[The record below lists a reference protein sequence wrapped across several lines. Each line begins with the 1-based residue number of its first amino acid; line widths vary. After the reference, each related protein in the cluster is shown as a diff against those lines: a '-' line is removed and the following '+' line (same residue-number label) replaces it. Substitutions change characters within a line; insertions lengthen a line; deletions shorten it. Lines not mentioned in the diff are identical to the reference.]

1 MIEEKAYGL
10 EPINLGRQGE
20 NLARK
25 VVFSCHKEWKKVYGA
40 GGAVSLI
47 AQRSEDDTPYPVA
60 LSEDE
65 NGNLCWLV
73 SAADTEYAGEGRAEL
88 RYLIGETVVKS
99 TTYRTTVRRSMNEA
113 GETPPEAYQ
122 SWVDEVLGAA
132 ATAEAAVE
140 KLPYVGNNGNWW
152 RWDGGS
158 EQFVDTGTAAQG
170 PQGETGAP
178 GPKGDKGD
186 TGEKG
191 DKGDK
196 GDPGAQGP
204 QGPKGA
210 DGTMTFETL
219 TEEQKESLRGDTGP
233 AGPAGPQGAQGPQ
246 GEQGPKGDKGDTGAT
261 GAKGDTGPA
270 GPTGPK
276 GDKGDTGPAGPQGPQ
291 GEPGPQGPAG
301 AGSGDMLARIY
312 DPDGK
317 AQDIFAY
324 VDGEIEKIPTPDV
337 SAQIAA
343 HNAATDA
350 HPDIR
355 TIANG
360 KLAPNGDGSN
370 LTAAF
375 TAAGTRANIA
385 TGEKLSVIFGKI
397 AKWLSD
403 LGTLA
408 FKSSVAKSDLA
419 SDVQTSLGKA
429 DSALQSYTETDP
441 SVPSWAK
448 AATKPGYTKAEV
460 GLGNVDNVQQYSASN
475 PPPTDTTRQARI
487 TASGILKGDGS
498 GGVSAAVAGTDY
510 IATTNI
516 VRQTLVS
523 AETAPTENGVIHWV
537 YG

>member
-1 MIEEKAYGL
+1 MPTVDKIISDLTQATS
-10 EPINLGRQGE
+10 INDDDLFVLQQG
-20 NLARK
+20 
-25 VVFSCHKEWKKVYGA
+25 
-40 GGAVSLI
+40 
-47 AQRSEDDTPYPVA
+47 
-60 LSEDE
+60 
-65 NGNLCWLV
+65 
-73 SAADTEYAGEGRAEL
+73 SAAKKLAGATLKEFV
-88 RYLIGETVVKS
+88 TVDVLEIDAATLPAGS
-99 TTYRTTVRRSMNEA
+99 EA
-113 GETPPEAYQ
+113 TAVYDKPTKTLTLGIPA
-122 SWVDEVLGAA
+122 GAA
-132 ATAEAAVE
+132 GA
-140 KLPYVGNNGNWW
+140 KGNKG
-152 RWDGGS
+152 DMG
-158 EQFVDTGTAAQG
+158 DPG
-170 PQGETGAP
+170 PQGEPGAP
-178 GPKGDKGD
+178 GPKG
-186 TGEKG
+186 E
-191 DKGDK
+191 
-196 GDPGAQGP
+196 
-204 QGPKGA
+204 
-210 DGTMTFETL
+210 
-219 TEEQKESLRGDTGP
+219 
-233 AGPAGPQGAQGPQ
+233 
-246 GEQGPKGDKGDTGAT
+246 TGAT
-261 GAKGDTGPA
+261 GAPGATGPA
-270 GPTGPK
+270 NTLAIGTVVNGEVANATITGTAPNQTLNLVLPR
-276 GDKGDTGPAGPQGPQ
+276 GEAGNNAPVITQIAVRQSDYHLIITLSDGTSYDA
-291 GEPGPQGPAG
+291 GYCRGAEGPAG

-324 VDGEIEKIPTPDV
+324 VDDEIEKIPTPDV

>member
-1 MIEEKAYGL
+1 MPTVDKIISDLTQATS
-10 EPINLGRQGE
+10 INDDDLFVLQQG
-20 NLARK
+20 
-25 VVFSCHKEWKKVYGA
+25 
-40 GGAVSLI
+40 
-47 AQRSEDDTPYPVA
+47 
-60 LSEDE
+60 
-65 NGNLCWLV
+65 
-73 SAADTEYAGEGRAEL
+73 SAAKKLAGATLKEFV
-88 RYLIGETVVKS
+88 TVDVLEIDAATLPAGS
-99 TTYRTTVRRSMNEA
+99 EA
-113 GETPPEAYQ
+113 TAAY
-122 SWVDEVLGAA
+122 DKPTKTLTLGIPAGAA
-132 ATAEAAVE
+132 GA
-140 KLPYVGNNGNWW
+140 KGNKG
-152 RWDGGS
+152 
-158 EQFVDTGTAAQG
+158 DTGDPG
-170 PQGETGAP
+170 PQGKPGAP
-178 GPKGDKGD
+178 GPKG
-186 TGEKG
+186 E
-191 DKGDK
+191 
-196 GDPGAQGP
+196 PGAA
-204 QGPKGA
+204 GA
-210 DGTMTFETL
+210 PGA
-219 TEEQKESLRGDTGP
+219 TGP
-233 AGPAGPQGAQGPQ
+233 ANTLAIGTVVNGEVANATITGTAPNQTLNLVLPRGEAGNNAPVITQIAVRQSDYHLIITLSDGTSYDAGYCRGA
-246 GEQGPKGDKGDTGAT
+246 E
-261 GAKGDTGPA
+261 
-270 GPTGPK
+270 
-276 GDKGDTGPAGPQGPQ
+276 
-291 GEPGPQGPAG
+291 GPAG

-324 VDGEIEKIPTPDV
+324 VDDEIEKIPTPDV

>member
-1 MIEEKAYGL
+1 MPTVDKIISDLTQATS
-10 EPINLGRQGE
+10 INDDDLFVLQQG
-20 NLARK
+20 
-25 VVFSCHKEWKKVYGA
+25 
-40 GGAVSLI
+40 
-47 AQRSEDDTPYPVA
+47 
-60 LSEDE
+60 
-65 NGNLCWLV
+65 
-73 SAADTEYAGEGRAEL
+73 SAAKKLAGATLKEFV
-88 RYLIGETVVKS
+88 TVDVLEIDAATLPAGS
-99 TTYRTTVRRSMNEA
+99 EA
-113 GETPPEAYQ
+113 TAVYDKPTKTLTLGIPA
-122 SWVDEVLGAA
+122 GAA
-132 ATAEAAVE
+132 GA
-140 KLPYVGNNGNWW
+140 KGNKG
-152 RWDGGS
+152 
-158 EQFVDTGTAAQG
+158 DTGDPG
-170 PQGETGAP
+170 PQGEPGAP
-178 GPKGDKGD
+178 GPKG
-186 TGEKG
+186 E
-191 DKGDK
+191 
-196 GDPGAQGP
+196 
-204 QGPKGA
+204 
-210 DGTMTFETL
+210 
-219 TEEQKESLRGDTGP
+219 
-233 AGPAGPQGAQGPQ
+233 
-246 GEQGPKGDKGDTGAT
+246 TGAT
-261 GAKGDTGPA
+261 GAPGATGPA
-270 GPTGPK
+270 NTLAIGTVVNGEVANATITGTAPNQTLNLVLPR
-276 GDKGDTGPAGPQGPQ
+276 GEAGNNAPVITQIAVRQSDYHLIITLSDGTSYDA
-291 GEPGPQGPAG
+291 GYCRGAEGAAG

>member
-1 MIEEKAYGL
+1 MPTVDKIISDLTQATS
-10 EPINLGRQGE
+10 INDDDLFVLQQG
-20 NLARK
+20 
-25 VVFSCHKEWKKVYGA
+25 
-40 GGAVSLI
+40 
-47 AQRSEDDTPYPVA
+47 
-60 LSEDE
+60 
-65 NGNLCWLV
+65 
-73 SAADTEYAGEGRAEL
+73 SAAKKLAGATLKEFV
-88 RYLIGETVVKS
+88 TVDVLEIDAATLPAGS
-99 TTYRTTVRRSMNEA
+99 EA
-113 GETPPEAYQ
+113 TAAY
-122 SWVDEVLGAA
+122 DKPTKTLTLGIPAGAA
-132 ATAEAAVE
+132 GA
-140 KLPYVGNNGNWW
+140 KGNKG
-152 RWDGGS
+152 
-158 EQFVDTGTAAQG
+158 DTGDPG
-170 PQGETGAP
+170 PQGEPGAP
-178 GPKGDKGD
+178 GPKG
-186 TGEKG
+186 E
-191 DKGDK
+191 
-196 GDPGAQGP
+196 
-204 QGPKGA
+204 
-210 DGTMTFETL
+210 
-219 TEEQKESLRGDTGP
+219 
-233 AGPAGPQGAQGPQ
+233 
-246 GEQGPKGDKGDTGAT
+246 TGAT
-261 GAKGDTGPA
+261 GAPGATGPA
-270 GPTGPK
+270 NTLAIGTVVNGEVANATITGTAPNQTLNLVLPR
-276 GDKGDTGPAGPQGPQ
+276 GEAGNNAPVITQIAVRQSDYHLIITLSDGTSYDA
-291 GEPGPQGPAG
+291 GYCRGAEGPAG

-324 VDGEIEKIPTPDV
+324 VDDEIEKIPTPDV

-403 LGTLA
+403 LGALA